1 MQSGTKSQG
10 RKGQEKKGIK
20 KSVPRLWLVVVECES
35 EANQQQVEARL
46 REMGIACSLRML

>member
-1 MQSGTKSQG
+1 MQSGTKGQG

-35 EANQQQVEARL
+35 EANQQQVEERL

>member
-10 RKGQEKKGIK
+10 RKGQEKNKIK

>member
-1 MQSGTKSQG
+1 MQNGAKSQG
-10 RKGQEKKGIK
+10 RKGQEKKGTK

-35 EANQQQVEARL
+35 EANQQQVETRL